1 MWDAMVTLKD
11 IARHCGLS
19 VATVSKAINGMSDI
33 SETTARRIRDT
44 AREMGYMP
52 NAAARSMKTGSSM
65 TIGLLLFL
73 GECSVW
79 THNYFASIADAI
91 QRVVQTSGYDLVPV
105 NCSAAEKMG
114 SYLNYCRSRNYDGLV
129 VMSGLYTD
137 STLVDLI
144 NSEIPLVTIDYEFH
158 HRGAVLSDNLQGM
171 RELVRYAYDR
181 GHRQIAFIHG
191 GDTPVTRDRLASF
204 HATCES
210 LGIHV
215 PAEYVREAAYNDPDP
230 SARETEALLKL
241 KRRPTCIIYPDDYS
255 YMGGFR
261 ALRAHG
267 LSIPEDISV
276 AGYDGTQ
283 IASVY
288 QPSLTTFHQDC
299 DGIGANAA
307 EMLLSAISKPRS
319 FIPRHVVLPGKLVEG
334 ESVRDLNAH

>member
-1 MWDAMVTLKD
+1 M
-11 IARHCGLS
+11 
-19 VATVSKAINGMSDI
+19 
-33 SETTARRIRDT
+33 
-44 AREMGYMP
+44 
-52 NAAARSMKTGSSM
+52 
-65 TIGLLLFL
+65 
-73 GECSVW
+73 
-79 THNYFASIADAI
+79 
-91 QRVVQTSGYDLVPV
+91 VQTSGYDLVPV

-319 FIPRHVVLPGKLVEG
+319 FIPRHVVLPSQLVEG
-334 ESVRDLNAH
+334 ESVRDLNAR

>member
-1 MWDAMVTLKD
+1 
-11 IARHCGLS
+11 
-19 VATVSKAINGMSDI
+19 
-33 SETTARRIRDT
+33 
-44 AREMGYMP
+44 
-52 NAAARSMKTGSSM
+52 M

-114 SYLNYCRSRNYDGLV
+114 SYLNYCRSRNYDALV

-215 PAEYVREAAYNDPDP
+215 PAEYVREAAYNDPDS

-261 ALRAHG
+261 ALRARPVDSGGHQRRGIRRHADRIG
-267 LSIPEDISV
+267 LPAV
-276 AGYDGTQ
+276 ADDVSSGLRRYRRECGRDAAQ
-283 IASVY
+283 RDQQAAQLHSAACRIARPAGGRGVRARP
-288 QPSLTTFHQDC
+288 QCALESLRE
-299 DGIGANAA
+299 ARR
-307 EMLLSAISKPRS
+307 MRKRP
-319 FIPRHVVLPGKLVEG
+319 P
-334 ESVRDLNAH
+334 ESVLLAMCHSAK